1 MYSILFA
8 LQSFNLAQHTL
19 PSVLTPGSQVNR
31 KGSGCFKLSAGEN
44 TRMAAAGR
52 AATKKLNVQQKSA
65 SGKVGLPKHLYIKL
79 EVRPGWLKY
88 PKKIAKK
95 SFKGKS
101 VKAPVK

>member
-1 MYSILFA
+1 MLNTLFLVHLRLKGVFSSLDHRQTGRAPVASSSPPGRIL
-8 LQSFNLAQHTL
+8 
-19 PSVLTPGSQVNR
+19 
-31 KGSGCFKLSAGEN
+31 
-44 TRMAAAGR
+44 GR
-52 AATKKLNVQQKSA
+52 AATKKLNVQQNSA